1 MLLFK
6 LFGSRNDAGCIL
18 REKGREESLREPHA
32 S

>member
-1 MLLFK
+1 MLLLD

-18 REKGREESLREPHA
+18 REKRRKRSLRELYA